1 MRVRQRL
8 LALVGPWAGALSL
21 SLLARTLSIRR
32 EEVVVEARRRAGL
45 PTIYAAWHGRL
56 ALMPWL
62 YGQRDLHVL
71 ISRSRDGEIVAAL
84 IRRFGFV
91 PVRGSSS
98 RGGAQGFRALLR
110 ALAAGHRV
118 RYLLQTT
125 DAAGGSC
132 GLPNHDGVFCAF
144 ILRNRGVAPKQY
156 TMTVKRVGAV
166 RGAPA
171 PASVTASYT

>member
-1 MRVRQRL
+1 MKVRPRL

-32 EEVVVEARRRAGL
+32 EEAAVEARWRAGL
-45 PTIYAAWHGRL
+45 PIIYAVWHGRL

-62 YGQRDLHVL
+62 YARRDLRVL

-98 RGGAQGFRALLR
+98 RGGAQGFR
-110 ALAAGHRV
+110 G
-118 RYLLQTT
+118 
-125 DAAGGSC
+125 
-132 GLPNHDGVFCAF
+132 P
-144 ILRNRGVAPKQY
+144 
-156 TMTVKRVGAV
+156 GASLHPIGI
-166 RGAPA
+166 RL
-171 PASVTASYT
+171 

>member
-1 MRVRQRL
+1 MP
-8 LALVGPWAGALSL
+8 LAPPGAQSTRMDGKLW
-21 SLLARTLSIRR
+21 
-32 EEVVVEARRRAGL
+32 V
-45 PTIYAAWHGRL
+45 GRL
-56 ALMPWL
+56 AAGATATLLCACQAASQDAAVPTAVL
-62 YGQRDLHVL
+62 DVDDIKKLPKVAPQTNGRVLHL
-71 ISRSRDGEIVAAL
+71 ELAPA
-84 IRRFGFV
+84 
-91 PVRGSSS
+91 
-98 RGGAQGFRALLR
+98 